1 MEKKKTYRITTKT
14 RFLEPFWQELKDGSH
29 PTVEYMDKQSY
40 RNLNV
45 EAALLV
51 LKEFIDS
58 PDEDL
63 SLEDVKKE
71 FYESN
76 RGMSDRVAERIAK
89 YYNGRKAIYEKLKN
103 LLESGEL
110 EYEKV
115 EIPEELNKFTTQEED
130 EDIDKEQQLEAW
142 IEVKVED

>member
-14 RFLEPFWQELKDGSH
+14 RFLEPFWPELKDGSH

-40 RNLNV
+40 GNLNV
-45 EAALLV
+45 EAALFV

-58 PDEDL
+58 PNEDL

-103 LLESGEL
+103 LLESEEL

-115 EIPEELNKFTTQEED
+115 EIPEELNKFTTQEDD